1 MHSNSE
7 SLSNTINIKNKKAR
21 YEYFLTDEFTAGIQL
36 TGTEIKSI
44 RAGKTSI
51 AEAYCT
57 FIKNEL
63 FIRNMHISE
72 YIEGSYNNHDP
83 KRDKKLL
90 LTKKELKKIATKTV
104 EKGLTIVPLRLY
116 ISDSGFA
123 KIEIAIGRGKK
134 YFDKRDTIKSK
145 DIQRDMDRGERY

>member
-1 MHSNSE
+1 MANK
-7 SLSNTINIKNKKAR
+7 INIKNKKAA
-21 YEYFLTDEFTAGIQL
+21 YAYFLTDEFTAGIQL

-44 RAGKTSI
+44 RAGKVSI

-57 FIKNEL
+57 FIKDEL
-63 FIRNMHISE
+63 FIRSMHISE
-72 YIEGSYNNHDP
+72 YTEGSYNNHDP
-83 KRDKKLL
+83 KRDRKLL

-116 ISDSGFA
+116 ISENGFA